1 MKKEVM
7 TVTQALAELKML
19 DQRIQKKIRDSV
31 YINYVTSSSAMS
43 ADEVDKLIKSGYQS
57 ISDLIARRDAIKNA
71 VVVSNAT
78 ATVTV
83 GSKKYTVAEAIDMK
97 AHGIQYKT
105 ALLQQMTNQLVG
117 CHEQYNAAKER
128 VEEKALSLGK
138 SAEDTKDIDTAR
150 SADVYSKWI
159 KDHPV
164 TLVDP
169 LKLQEKVWAL
179 EAEISEFVLNVDV
192 ALSVSNATKTI
203 EIGDEADD

>member
-97 AHGIQYKT
+97 AHGIQYKN